1 MTRKWHK
8 PNQTLSLKHIL
19 WNNLMYY
26 KTQDFTE
33 RLIRPFV
40 IDLDVH
46 FSLLFVFI
54 SSKKQ
59 YRPCFYGGWSGS
71 SLFTYAQY

>member
-1 MTRKWHK
+1 MTRKWHN

-19 WNNLMYY
+19 WNNLIYY
-26 KTQDFTE
+26 KIQEFTE
-33 RLIRPFV
+33 RLIRPFF

-54 SSKKQ
+54 SSKKK
-59 YRPCFYGGWSGS
+59 YGPHFYHVLSGS
-71 SLFTYAQY
+71 RLFTYAQY

>member
-1 MTRKWHK
+1 MFTVVD
-8 PNQTLSLKHIL
+8 LVSLI
-19 WNNLMYY
+19 YY
-26 KTQDFTE
+26 KTQDCTE

-40 IDLDVH
+40 IDPDIH

-59 YRPCFYGGWSGS
+59 YGPCFYSFWSGS
-71 SLFTYAQY
+71 RLVTYAQY